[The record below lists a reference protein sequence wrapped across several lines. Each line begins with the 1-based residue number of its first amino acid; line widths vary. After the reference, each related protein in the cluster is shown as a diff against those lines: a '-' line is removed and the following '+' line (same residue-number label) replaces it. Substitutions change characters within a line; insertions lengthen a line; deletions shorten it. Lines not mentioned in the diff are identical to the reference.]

1 MNEFVGLGMLARDPE
16 IRYTQQ
22 GKAVASFTLAINR
35 YSKDKSKNEAD
46 FIPVIVWGNQAEFMG
61 NNVKKGA
68 EVLVKGSI
76 KTRSYDNKDGNKVYV
91 TEIAAHIVKVFGNK
105 KKSEPEPNSQESFGT
120 DVSLDDEVPF

>member
-1 MNEFVGLGMLARDPE
+1 MNEFVGLGRLARDPE

-35 YSKDKSKNEAD
+35 YSKDKSKNEVD
-46 FIPVIVWGNQAEFMG
+46 FISVIVWGNQAEFIG

-76 KTRSYDNKDGNKVYV
+76 KTRSYDNKEGKKVYV
-91 TEIAAHIVKVFGNK
+91 TEIAAHIVKVFANK
-105 KKSEPEPNSQESFGT
+105 KKVEPNSPESFGE
-120 DVSLDDEVPF
+120 DVSLDDELPF

>member
-1 MNEFVGLGMLARDPE
+1 MNEFVGLGRLTRDPE
-16 IRYTQQ
+16 IRYTPQ
-22 GKAVASFTLAINR
+22 GKAVANFTIAINR

-46 FIPVIVWGNQAEFMG
+46 FIPVIVWGNQAEFIG

-76 KTRSYDNKDGNKVYV
+76 KTRSYDNKEGNKVYV

-105 KKSEPEPNSQESFGT
+105 KKVEPNSPESFGE
-120 DVSLDDEVPF
+120 DVSLDDELPF